1 MKFGKPTAATV
12 TRTVLLVL
20 AIANSALALAGKSPL
35 PFDDDE
41 ALSRQVLRLLDGE
54 SLRRR
59 LGENARYEAEQY
71 ALDRVLTVVMAQYLS
86 VLPADFRLAQANK

>member
-12 TRTVLLVL
+12 TRTALLVL

-41 ALSRQVLRLLDGE
+41 VTEVVSFLFTTAASLAAWWKNNSFTEAAIEADRQMKEAKE
-54 SLRRR
+54 S
-59 LGENARYEAEQY
+59 E
-71 ALDRVLTVVMAQYLS
+71 TH
-86 VLPADFRLAQANK
+86 

>member
-41 ALSRQVLRLLDGE
+41 VTEVVSFLFTTAASLAAWWKNNSFTEAAIEADRQMKEAKE
-54 SLRRR
+54 S
-59 LGENARYEAEQY
+59 E
-71 ALDRVLTVVMAQYLS
+71 TH
-86 VLPADFRLAQANK
+86 